1 MCRWY
6 ADPTRAAVDA
16 HRRRPRLRGSVGW
29 VTHEPAPPRAAR
41 LDVVRS
47 HHGEDVVDPYEWL
60 RDKTDPDVIAHLEAE
75 NAYTEARTAHLG
87 ELQQSIFEEIKGRVQ
102 QTDLSV
108 PVRHRDW
115 WYYTRTIEGEQY
127 AVHGRVAVGESPE
140 RPELDPG
147 AAPQGEEV
155 LLDGNAEAQD
165 EEFFSL
171 GAFDV
176 TPAGDRLAYAVDT
189 TGDERFDLRVKDL
202 TSGEVVDDA
211 VRGIGYG
218 TAWSADGGHLFYV
231 RVDDAWRPHQVWRHR
246 VGAPA
251 EEDVLVHQED
261 DERFWMGVGT
271 SRDDRHVIV
280 WLGSKNTSEVR
291 LVDAEDPTGEL
302 RVVAP
307 REEGVEYDVEPAG
320 ERLWIVHNRDHRDF
334 ELAVAPAT
342 TTSAR
347 DWSTVVPGEDGVRLA
362 AVEAFA
368 GHLVLSLR
376 RDGLTQLQVL
386 PLSGQG
392 RPVGEG
398 YQVPVEEPVYT
409 IETGTNPTYETDT
422 LQVLVESLV
431 TPRSVLDL
439 DLGSGELTL
448 VKQQPVLGGY
458 DPADYQ
464 QQRLWATAQ
473 DGTQIPISLVARR
486 DAEPDGSH
494 PGLLYGYGSYE
505 ISVDPHFSISRLSY
519 LDRGVVHAVAHVRG
533 GGEMGRGWYEDGRME
548 HKTNTFTDFV
558 ACADHL
564 VETGWVAPD
573 RLAAEG
579 RSAGGLLMGAVL
591 NLAPERFRVVHAGVA
606 FVDALTTI
614 LDPSLPLTVSEWEEW
629 GNPVDSAQIYQL
641 MRSYTPYENIRRV
654 DYPAILATTG
664 LNDTR
669 VFYVEPAKWV
679 AKLRE
684 TVTSDPMQRP
694 ILLKT
699 EMVAGHGGKTGRYD
713 AWRETAF
720 EIAFVLDQLG
730 ATDLV
735 VG

>member
-1 MCRWY
+1 M
-6 ADPTRAAVDA
+6 
-16 HRRRPRLRGSVGW
+16 
-29 VTHEPAPPRAAR
+29 THQPAPPRATR
-41 LDVVRS
+41 LDVLRS

-147 AAPQGEEV
+147 AAPEGEEV
-155 LLDGNAEAQD
+155 LLDGNAEAQG

-189 TGDERFDLRVKDL
+189 TGDERFDLKVKDL
-202 TSGEVVDDA
+202 ASGEIVDDA

-291 LVDAEDPTGEL
+291 LVDAEEPTGEL

-320 ERLWIVHNRDHRDF
+320 ERLWIMHNRDHRDF

-342 TTSAR
+342 TTSAQ

-362 AVEAFA
+362 GVEAFA

-533 GGEMGRGWYEDGRME
+533 GGEMGRGWYEEGRME

-669 VFYVEPAKWV
+669 VFFVEPAKWV

-684 TVTSDPMQRP
+684 TVTSDPQERP

-730 ATDLV
+730 ARELV
-735 VG
+735 AG

>member
-1 MCRWY
+1 MGRVT
-6 ADPTRAAVDA
+6 DQPT
-16 HRRRPRLRGSVGW
+16 
-29 VTHEPAPPRAAR
+29 PPRAAHV
-41 LDVVRS
+41 DVVRS
-47 HHGEDVVDPYEWL
+47 HHGEDVTDPYEWL
-60 RDKTDPDVIAHLEAE
+60 RDKTDPQVIAHLEAE
-75 NAYTEARTAHLG
+75 NAYTEARTGHLD
-87 ELQQSIFEEIKGRVQ
+87 ELRERIFTEIKDRVQ

-147 AAPQGEEV
+147 AAPEGEEV
-155 LLDGNAEAQD
+155 LLDGNAEARG

-202 TSGEVVDDA
+202 ATGEVVDDA

-218 TAWSADGGHLFYV
+218 TAWSADGQHLFYT
-231 RVDDAWRPHQVWRHR
+231 RVDDAWRPHQIWRHE
-246 VGAPA
+246 VGADA
-251 EEDVLVHQED
+251 EADVLVHEED

-271 SRDDRHVIV
+271 SRDDRHVII

-291 LVDAEDPTGEL
+291 LIDAEEPTGPV

-320 ERLWIVHNRDHRDF
+320 ERLWIVHNRGHRDF
-334 ELAVAPAT
+334 ELAVAPADA
-342 TTSAR
+342 TSA
-347 DWSTVVPGEDGVRLA
+347 DQWSTVVPGENGVRLA
-362 AVEAFA
+362 GVEAFA

-376 RDGLTQLQVL
+376 REGLTQLQVL
-386 PLSGQG
+386 PLSGEG
-392 RPVGEG
+392 RPVGKG
-398 YQVPVEEPVYT
+398 YQVPVEEAVYT
-409 IETGTNPTYETDT
+409 IESGANPTYETDT
-422 LQVLVESLV
+422 LQVLIESMV
-431 TPRSVLDL
+431 TPRSVYDL
-439 DLGSGELTL
+439 DLGTGGLTL
-448 VKQQPVLGGY
+448 VKRQPVLGGY
-458 DPADYQ
+458 DPQDYQ
-464 QQRLWATAQ
+464 QHRLWATAQ

-486 DAEPDGSH
+486 GVGPDGTH

-505 ISVDPHFSISRLSY
+505 ISADPHFSVSRLSY
-519 LDRGVVHAVAHVRG
+519 LDRGVVYAVAHVRG

-564 VETGWVAPD
+564 VEAGWVAPD

-579 RSAGGLLMGAVL
+579 RSAGGLLMGAIL

-614 LDPSLPLTVSEWEEW
+614 LNPALPLTVSEWEEW
-629 GNPVDSAQIYQL
+629 GNPVDSAEIYQL
-641 MRSYTPYENIRRV
+641 MRSYTPYENIRPV

-669 VFYVEPAKWV
+669 VYYVEPAKWV
-679 AKLRE
+679 ARLRE
-684 TVTSDPMQRP
+684 TVTSDPQERP

-720 EIAFVLDQLG
+720 EIAFMVDQLDAG
-730 ATDLV
+730 ALSEPESSTA
-735 VG
+735 